1 MSLPCSTIS
10 SPNKKVSLTVD
21 SLIVRQLS
29 IGTRNLVVLYV
40 GVPIAENIG
49 LKIGQ
54 TSAIALRTLQR
65 PYKPPGLDS
74 TALITLYCS

>member
-29 IGTRNLVVLYV
+29 IGTRNLAVLYV

-54 TSAIALRTLQR
+54 TSAIALGTLQK
-65 PYKPPGLDS
+65 PYKPLGLDS
-74 TALITLYCS
+74 TALITLHCS